1 MVDVIDL
8 FAGCGGLT
16 AGFRRLAKNDGQ
28 SLYNPVLA
36 VDLDPV
42 ALSTYAANFGA
53 DHAVCGDIG
62 EVVARKVPSADVV
75 VGGPPCQ
82 GFSSIGKRD
91 DADVRNQLWRHYVRL
106 VKAADPDVFLM
117 ENVGRFSSTPE
128 FELMTSYLNKE
139 FRDYSWDWKV
149 LNAADFG
156 VPQNRKRTIIVASRV
171 SRVSFDDLADVAR
184 EDIGVPKMSS
194 LREAF
199 EGLDWEIPRGH
210 ILPQRE
216 GQWLPG
222 VTVDGAFTEQE
233 IHLPGVLYPREK
245 SLDRYRAIG
254 PGQGRFDLPDEL
266 QMDCWRRKKSGTTD
280 VMGRLQWDEPSVT
293 VRTEFHKAEKG
304 RYLHPQFVR
313 GQDSQTALRTI
324 SLAEGARIQTFP
336 SDFVW
341 CGRRDDIARQIGNAV
356 PATLAAYLGRWVQAM
371 VEGDFP
377 VTQPLLVS
385 A

>member
-1 MVDVIDL
+1 MDVIDL

-16 AGFRRLAKNDGQ
+16 AGLRQLTAGDGQ
-28 SLYNPVLA
+28 PLYKPVLA
-36 VDLDPV
+36 VDLDEV
-42 ALSTYAANFGA
+42 ALSTYAANFGD
-53 DHAVCGDIG
+53 DHAVCEDIA
-62 EVVARKVPSADVV
+62 EVSAHRVPSADVV

-91 DADVRNQLWRHYVRL
+91 DADVRNLLWRHYVRL
-106 VKAADPDVFLM
+106 VKAADPDVFVM
-117 ENVGRFSSTPE
+117 ENVGRFSLTPE
-128 FELMTSYLNKE
+128 FGLMTSYLNEE
-139 FRDYSWDWKV
+139 FRDYNWDWKV
-149 LNAADFG
+149 VNAVDFG

-171 SRVSFDDLADVAR
+171 SRVSFDDLGELAQ
-184 EDIGVPKMSS
+184 EDIGVPKVSN

-199 EGLDWEIPRGH
+199 RGLDWEIPRGH
-210 ILPQRE
+210 VLPERE
-216 GQWLPG
+216 GEWLNG
-222 VTVDGAFTEQE
+222 IIVAGEFTEQE
-233 IHLPGVLYPREK
+233 IHLPGVLYPRQK

-280 VMGRLQWDEPSVT
+280 VMGRLEWDEPSVT
-293 VRTEFHKAEKG
+293 VRAEFHKAEKG

-313 GQDSQTALRTI
+313 GKDSETALRTI

-336 SDFVW
+336 IDFVW

-371 VEGDFP
+371 VEGDLS
-377 VTQPLLVS
+377 VAQPSLIN